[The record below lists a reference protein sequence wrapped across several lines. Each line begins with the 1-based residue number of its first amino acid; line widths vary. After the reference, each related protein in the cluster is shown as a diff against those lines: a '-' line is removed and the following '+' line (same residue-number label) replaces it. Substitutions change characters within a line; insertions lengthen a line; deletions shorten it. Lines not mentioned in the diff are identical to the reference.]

1 MIDTVIFD
9 FDNTIYDYD
18 KSNNKALEYL
28 FNSISSDFNIDINI
42 IKKLYYEINKNI
54 KSSNNS
60 SNKFNKIIYIKQ
72 IKQFCLN
79 F

>member
-1 MIDTVIFD
+1 MINTVIFD

-42 IKKLYYEINKNI
+42 ITR
-54 KSSNNS
+54 S
-60 SNKFNKIIYIKQ
+60 IIG
-72 IKQFCLN
+72 
-79 F
+79 

>member
-9 FDNTIYDYD
+9 FDNTIYNYD
-18 KSNNKALEYL
+18 KSNNNALEYL
-28 FNSISSDFNIDINI
+28 FISISSDFNINVNI
-42 IKKLYYEINKNI
+42 INKLYNEINKNI